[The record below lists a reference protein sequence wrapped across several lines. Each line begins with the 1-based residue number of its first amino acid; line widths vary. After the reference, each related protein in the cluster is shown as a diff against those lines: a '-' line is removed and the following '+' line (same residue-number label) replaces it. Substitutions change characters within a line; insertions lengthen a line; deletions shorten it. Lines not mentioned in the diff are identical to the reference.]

1 YLNEYHPRT
10 QSYRTEAQL
19 GRHHPARTIA
29 AQPPVAT
36 VMKRRWPRNTAL
48 LALLAGTTLVLA
60 TCAPRLS
67 LEQQIRR
74 LGTLRVA
81 MVNSVTTYYL
91 RGDGAAGFE
100 YDLARDFARKLGLT
114 LDVVPVPNRSAAIA
128 AVESGKAHMA
138 AGVAINSTRRRRIR
152 FTPPYSRVALGVVY
166 NTRNPQPKSLNDL
179 SGR

>member
-1 YLNEYHPRT
+1 QL
-10 QSYRTEAQL
+10 YRTEASL
-19 GRHHPARTIA
+19 GRLQLACTTGSRS
-29 AQPPVAT
+29 PVAT
-36 VMKRRWPRNTAL
+36 AMTRRLLRAAPMLALFAGIAL
-48 LALLAGTTLVLA
+48 LLS

-67 LEQQIRR
+67 LEQQIRT

-81 MVNSVTTYYL
+81 MVNSATTYYL

-114 LDVVPVPNRSAAIA
+114 LDVIPVANRSAAIA

-152 FTPPYSRVALGVVY
+152 FTPPYSRVALGVV
-166 NTRNPQPKSLNDL
+166 
-179 SGR
+179 